1 MLAELRRRRIAIER
15 GLAQRRP
22 AADVEPLT
30 AVTDAQA
37 RLLLGAPVA
46 AEIRASVRDDIAA
59 FVARRGY
66 APTLAIVLVGRDAPS
81 AVYLRQ
87 ILKACE
93 MAGIGGRLVEI
104 ESDGTDVADADLEAR
119 VTAAIQ
125 ALNRD
130 PLVAGIIVQMPLP
143 PSVRLRTIID
153 TIDPAKDIDGIHPLN
168 AGLLRLGYEGF
179 LPATAH
185 AAIEMLH
192 RYDIPIE
199 GREAVVVGRSNVV
212 GMPAAFMLVREHATV
227 TVCHSKTVGHAS
239 HVRRAEILVVAAG
252 RPGLITGSMLRPG
265 VVVVDVGINVVGDAI
280 VGDVDM
286 DSARSVAGAITPVP
300 GGVGPVTN
308 AILMN
313 NIVRAAVAQA
323 DGAPA

>member
-1 MLAELRRRRIAIER
+1 M
-15 GLAQRRP
+15 
-22 AADVEPLT
+22 ADGE
-30 AVTDAQA
+30 A
-37 RLLLGAPVA
+37 RLLLGAPIA
-46 AEIRASVRDDIAA
+46 AEIRASVRDDIAT
-59 FVARRGY
+59 FVERRGF

-87 ILKACE
+87 ILRACE
-93 MAGIGGRLVEI
+93 AAGIGGRLVEI
-104 ESDGTDVADADLEAR
+104 ESDGSSPADLEAA
-119 VTAAIQ
+119 VTGTIRE
-125 ALNRD
+125 LNDD

-143 PSVRLRTIID
+143 SSIRLRAVID
-153 TIDPAKDIDGIHPLN
+153 AIDPAKDIDGIHPLN

-199 GREAVVVGRSNVV
+199 GKVAIVVGRSNVV

-227 TVCHSKTVGHAS
+227 TVCHSRTRDLGGHVA
-239 HVRRAEILVVAAG
+239 RAEILIVAAG

-265 VVVVDVGINVVGDAI
+265 VVVVDVGINVVGDKI
-280 VGDVDM
+280 VGDVEF
-286 DSARSVAGAITPVP
+286 DSASRVAGAITPVP

-308 AILMN
+308 SILLTHL
-313 NIVRAAVAQA
+313 VRAAFRQA
-323 DGAPA
+323 DAAPA

>member
-1 MLAELRRRRIAIER
+1 M
-15 GLAQRRP
+15 
-22 AADVEPLT
+22 
-30 AVTDAQA
+30 TDAQA

-93 MAGIGGRLVEI
+93 AAGIGGRLVEI
-104 ESDGTDVADADLEAR
+104 ESDGTDTAEGALETRVA
-119 VTAAIQ
+119 AAIA
-125 ALNRD
+125 ALNDD

-192 RYDIPIE
+192 RYDVPIA

-212 GMPAAFMLVREHATV
+212 GMPAAFMLVRENATV
-227 TVCHSKTVGHAS
+227 TVCHSKTVDLAA

-265 VVVVDVGINVVGDAI
+265 AVVVDVGINVVGDAI

-286 DSARSVAGAITPVP
+286 ESARSVAGAITPVP

-308 AILMN
+308 AILLTHL
-313 NIVRAAVAQA
+313 VRAAVAQA

>member
-1 MLAELRRRRIAIER
+1 M
-15 GLAQRRP
+15 
-22 AADVEPLT
+22 
-30 AVTDAQA
+30 TDAQA

-46 AEIRASVRDDIAA
+46 AEILATVRADVAA
-59 FVARRGY
+59 FVERHGY

-93 MAGIGGRLVEI
+93 RAGIGGRLVEI
-104 ESDGTDVADADLEAR
+104 DSDGSDGAALEAR
-119 VTAAIQ
+119 VTATIQ
-125 ALNRD
+125 VLNDD

-143 PSVRLRTIID
+143 ANIRLRAVID
-153 TIDPAKDIDGIHPLN
+153 AIDPAKDIDGIHPLN
-168 AGLLRLGYEGF
+168 AGLLRLGFEGF

-185 AAIEMLH
+185 AAIELLH
-192 RYDIPIE
+192 RYDIPII

-227 TVCHSKTVGHAS
+227 TVCHSRTADLAAE
-239 HVRRAEILVVAAG
+239 VRRAEILIVAAG

-265 VVVVDVGINVVGDAI
+265 VVIVDVGINVVDGTI

-286 DSARSVAGAITPVP
+286 ASARNVAAAITPVP

-308 AILMN
+308 ALLLAHL
-313 NIVRAAVAQA
+313 VRAAVAQA
-323 DGAPA
+323 DARPL